1 MNTLNSAFLS
11 RNITP
16 SEVLVRLAVYPGE
29 VYRLPEVGQRVR
41 VVDGCAWLSA
51 QGRDVLLCAD
61 EQFALAESTEAA
73 LVSPLTR
80 APVVLEVLN

>member
-1 MNTLNSAFLS
+1 MNTLNSTFLS

-41 VVDGCAWLSA
+41 VVNGQAWLSA
-51 QGRDVLLCAD
+51 QGRDIVLSPD
-61 EQFALAESTEAA
+61 EQVALAESTEAA
-73 LVSPLTR
+73 LVSSLTE